1 MSDFDDGRGGRD
13 DSAEYG
19 RYREYDEYEEY
30 GENDGGDGRRVA
42 RAPLPRG
49 RRLRLSLGL
58 VGGFAVAGYAAYLLL
73 SAGSAPST
81 PPAETVAGQ
90 GGDSSAPGPS
100 AVGQQAAQHT
110 TQAFLGDWQAGNYDA
125 AAKLTDAPSAAAGAL
140 AAYRSGLD
148 LKSLSIKLN
157 NTDSFGASVFS
168 VSATVGSGKLTGVWH
183 YTSQLQVY
191 VGPSGPVVQWQP
203 DVLAP
208 DLGAD
213 MTLGVQTVDPSGG
226 EVTDAKGGDLSQAS
240 DPGVQRIASL
250 LAGAAGA
257 GQGGGTPGLDVVY
270 TDADG
275 ESGDTQPYV
284 VTAPKAK
291 NLATTID
298 PTAESAADS
307 AVALESQSSMVV
319 LQPST
324 GHILAIANND
334 GQNDDALTAQI
345 APGSTMKVVS
355 SAALLNQ
362 GMSMNTD
369 VACPSAYTVTGVTF
383 HNSSGESESA
393 GTPLIEDFA
402 ASCNNAFT
410 TQYQKLSDGT
420 LAETARTYFGLGK
433 QWDIGLG
440 EATDYFSIPP
450 AAEDSELAAESFGQ
464 GVIETDPLAMASVAA
479 TVDTG
484 VFRQP
489 ILLPGAHQVSATPL
503 PSSTATQLRSM
514 MHAVVSYSD
523 GTAHKVG
530 LGSDVYAKT
539 GTADHG
545 APGTAANSWMIAYDP
560 QKDVAIACVVLNGGF
575 GDEAA
580 GPLVKSVL
588 NAL

>member
-1 MSDFDDGRGGRD
+1 MS
-13 DSAEYG
+13 
-19 RYREYDEYEEY
+19 EYDEDERWDDDGDE
-30 GENDGGDGRRVA
+30 GWDDGGERRVA
-42 RAPLPRG
+42 QPPMPRRG
-49 RRLRLSLGL
+49 RLRWSLGI
-58 VGGFAVAGYAAYLLL
+58 VAGFAAFGYAAYLLL
-73 SAGSAPST
+73 SAGSAPSS
-81 PPAETVAGQ
+81 PAAATVSGQ
-90 GGDSSAPGPS
+90 GGGAPVASPS
-100 AVGQQAAQHT
+100 PVGQQAAQHT
-110 TQAFLGDWQAGNYDA
+110 AQAFLSSWQAGDYGA
-125 AAKLTDAPSAAAGAL
+125 AAKLTDAPGDAGSAL
-140 AAYRSGLD
+140 AAYRSGLH
-148 LKSLSIKLN
+148 LSALSIKLN
-157 NTDSFGASVFS
+157 DTDSFGASVFS
-168 VSATVGSGKLTGVWH
+168 VSATVGDGKVTGVWH

-191 VGPSGPVVQWQP
+191 LGPAGPVVQWQA

-208 DLGAD
+208 NLAAG
-213 MTLGVQTVDPSGG
+213 MTLSTQTVDPSGG
-226 EVTDAKGGDLSQAS
+226 VVTDAKGHDLSQAA

-250 LAGAAGA
+250 LAGAADTA
-257 GQGGGTPGLDVVY
+257 QSGGKPGLEVVY

-275 ESGDTQPYV
+275 EPDSATQPSL
-284 VTAPKAK
+284 VTAATAE

-298 PTAESAADS
+298 PTAESAAVA
-307 AVALESQSSMVV
+307 AVGQQDQSSIVV

-369 VACPSAYTVTGVTF
+369 VACPSVYTVTGVPF
-383 HNSSGESESA
+383 RNSSGESEPA

-402 ASCNNAFT
+402 VSCNNAFT
-410 TQYQKLSDGT
+410 TQYQKLADGT
-420 LAETARTYFGLGK
+420 LARTARDYFGLGE

-440 EATDYFSIPP
+440 EATAYFSIPP
-450 AAEDSELAAESFGQ
+450 AAEDSELASESFGQ
-464 GVIETDPLAMASVAA
+464 GVIQTDPLAMASVAA

-484 VFRQP
+484 VFHQP
-489 ILLPGAHQVSATPL
+489 ILLPGVHQVTATPL
-503 PSSTATQLRSM
+503 PSSTAKQLRSM
-514 MHAVVSYSD
+514 MRAVVTYSD

-530 LGSDVYAKT
+530 FGPDVYAKT

-560 QKDVAIACVVLNGGF
+560 RKDVAIACVVLNGGF